1 MKIKYEVN
9 NAHVCQD
16 NVYFKTP
23 FVLVKNMTEKVILG
37 LPFIYLVY
45 PFVTE
50 EYGITT
56 SPFGQPV

>member
-1 MKIKYEVN
+1 MI
-9 NAHVCQD
+9 
-16 NVYFKTP
+16 
-23 FVLVKNMTEKVILG
+23 EKVILG

-45 PFVTE
+45 PFVIE